1 MSNIHKIE
9 YTRHFAPLVD
19 GTPYDFANIYGG
31 RASMKTETTA
41 RLALML
47 GIQRDMRICFARETM
62 SSMKESS
69 HEALTNVIFEHGMAE
84 SQNGPYRVL
93 EDRIVRRENGEDKSQ
108 IIFVGIRE
116 RVRDS
121 KGLARINLTVVE
133 EAAKVSDDSWTVFI
147 PTVMREPGAQM
158 WVVWNPELVSD
169 STYQRFMLHPPSNCL
184 KIYTTYRDNPWAS
197 DITKQ
202 LAADC
207 LRDTPKKYA
216 HIWLGEAQDE
226 SEGAIYQEE
235 MRKALEDGRICD
247 VPYIKGKP
255 VSTAWD
261 LGMGDPT
268 CVLFIQAYD
277 GMLNVIDYLEVQDKY
292 LTDIMVK
299 IQQKGYLYDA
309 HYLPHDGVD
318 AIIHR
323 KFTGSAGR
331 PDLSISPLSV
341 LRNAGWEAHATDKL
355 NKSTT
360 LDNARAVLAN
370 TRFDKTKCALLVDH
384 LRFYAWD
391 KSVAEVKVDGGKRA
405 PLHNEHCHGAEAFQ
419 VAAVKIKAG
428 YPASV
433 QPPPPPRRRP
443 MGEKSVHSWMG

>member
-1 MSNIHKIE
+1 M
-9 YTRHFAPLVD
+9 D
-19 GTPYDFANIYGG
+19 GTSYDFANIYGG

-41 RLALML
+41 RLALWQ

-69 HEALTNVIFEHGMAE
+69 HETLTSIIYSHQMAV
-84 SQNGPYRVL
+84 SQNGPYRVM
-93 EDRIVRRENGEDKSQ
+93 EDRIIRKDGDETKTE

-121 KGLARINLTVVE
+121 KGLHGIDLTVVE
-133 EAAKVSDDSWTVFI
+133 EAAKVSKDSWTVFI
-147 PTVMREPGAQM
+147 PTVMRKTGSKM
-158 WVVWNPELVSD
+158 WVVWNPELASD
-169 STYQRFMLHPPSNCL
+169 PTYERFMLHPPSNCL
-184 KIYTTYRDNPWAS
+184 QIRTTYLDNPWAS

-207 LRDTPKKYA
+207 LKYSPKDYG
-216 HIWLGEAQDE
+216 HIWLGEAKSE
-226 SEGAIYQEE
+226 LEGAIYQEE
-235 MRKALEDGRICD
+235 MRKVVEDGRICD
-247 VPYIKGKP
+247 VPYVKGKP

-277 GMLNVIDYLEVQDKY
+277 GFLNVIDYLEVRDEY

-299 IQQKGYLYDA
+299 IQQRGYLFDT

-323 KFTGSAGR
+323 KFAGGAGR
-331 PDLSISPLSV
+331 PDLAISPLSV
-341 LRNAGWEAHATDKL
+341 LRNAGWDAQATDKL
-355 NKSTT
+355 HKATT
-360 LDNARAVLAN
+360 LENARGVLSN

-384 LRFYAWD
+384 LRFYSWD
-391 KSVAEVKVDGGKRA
+391 KSIEDVKVDGGTRK
-405 PLHNEHCHGAEAFQ
+405 PLHDEHCHGVEAFQ

-428 YPASV
+428 YAGNMPI
-433 QPPPPPRRRP
+433 PPPPPRARVRT
-443 MGEKSVHSWMG
+443 EKSVHSWMG